1 MSWSLSKRNVSLR
14 VTKFAP
20 ETDKPIAGLTDE
32 AREAHRT
39 KREAECAK
47 VEPAM
52 ELAPIESEPE
62 DYREYGD
69 WKDDYADM
77 VGISRTKE
85 L

>member
-1 MSWSLSKRNVSLR
+1 MSSLSNKSVKLAVRKHLTTDLR
-14 VTKFAP
+14 DPRQV
-20 ETDKPIAGLTDE
+20 
-32 AREAHRT
+32 HRLNRAQEQ
-39 KREAECAK
+39 KK
-47 VEPAM
+47 IEPAM

-69 WKDDYADM
+69 WQDDFADA

>member
-1 MSWSLSKRNVSLR
+1 MSADFLTAKAAHKERRLR
-14 VTKFAP
+14 
-20 ETDKPIAGLTDE
+20 
-32 AREAHRT
+32 
-39 KREAECAK
+39 ECAK

-69 WKDDYADM
+69 WQDDYADM

>member
-1 MSWSLSKRNVSLR
+1 MNWQLRKPNVALA

-20 ETDKPIAGLTDE
+20 ETETPIAGLTDE
-32 AREAHRT
+32 AREAHQA
-39 KREAECAK
+39 KRAAECAK

-69 WKDDYADM
+69 WQDDYADA